1 MKFKNKKYEI
11 QGNTISVELP
21 EDVPVEK
28 DKKEKRVMSDKQKDN
43 LKKGMAALKAKRESL
58 RAEQESDSQQE
69 IVVDSVAA
77 AVPSVPSSQ
86 EKKTTKTH
94 VRRPYIKKSYVG
106 VEEFNNFKNE
116 LLTTLNA
123 NGRPSVKETIIE
135 KPVDRVVD
143 RVVEKV
149 VEKPVDKYLSG
160 SELLN
165 RIFFK

>member
-1 MKFKNKKYEI
+1 MAKKKFI
-11 QGNTISVELP
+11 PNTVSVELP
-21 EDVPVEK
+21 EDVPEV
-28 DKKEKRVMSDKQKDN
+28 KKEKRVMSDKQKDN

-58 RAEQESDSQQE
+58 AKEQEEESYS
-69 IVVDSVAA
+69 SPNAA
-77 AVPSVPSSQ
+77 LVPLPNATPTPVPNATLASAPI
-86 EKKTTKTH
+86 EKKERKSY
-94 VRRPYIKKSYVG
+94 VKKSYVG

-116 LLTTLNA
+116 LLTTLKP
-123 NGRPSVKETIIE
+123 RETIIE
-135 KPVDRVVD
+135 KPIDRIVD